1 MDPAGRV
8 LQWRL
13 LVPVA
18 PGVRPVPLCHALLN
32 RGAAA
37 PRCLSWRGCA
47 GSGLW
52 ELPWLAAVSAGRF
65 RLTAGLADSPNRFVT
80 PGVIHPA
87 TTHLPTQHRM
97 DPIAL

>member
-13 LVPVA
+13 LVPTA

-32 RGAAA
+32 RGTAA
-37 PRCLSWRGCA
+37 PRCLSWCGCA

-52 ELPWLAAVSAGRF
+52 EPWWLAAVSAGRF
-65 RLTAGLADSPNRFVT
+65 RLAVGLADSPNRFMT
-80 PGVIHPA
+80 PGVTHPA
-87 TTHLPTQHRM
+87 ASHLPTLCRM
-97 DPIAL
+97 DPTSL